1 MLTAL
6 RMNATFPIVLPNV
19 WLPSVPV
26 IDVMDAG
33 LRDNF
38 GQETSLRFLS
48 SFEDWI
54 KENTRGVFIIQIRD
68 SKAGGWEMP
77 YDSKSISD
85 HATKPFLLLQHDWFK
100 MMEYSQNDMLSYF
113 ITNSGVPVYKTVFQY
128 VTTKE
133 QNKAALNFHITK
145 REEYDI
151 INSIKSPDNEK
162 GFKTVQQLLS
172 NTISIDSLQK
182 LVPPIF

>member
-68 SKAGGWEMP
+68 RKAGGWEMP

-133 QNKAALNFHITK
+133 QNKAALNFHLTK

-162 GFKTVQQLLS
+162 SFKTVQHLLA
-172 NTISIDSLQK
+172 NKISIDSLQK

>member
-1 MLTAL
+1 MLDC
-6 RMNATFPIVLPNV
+6 
-19 WLPSVPV
+19 V
-26 IDVMDAG
+26 II
-33 LRDNF
+33 L

-68 SKAGGWEMP
+68 RKAGGWEMP

-113 ITNSGVPVYKTVFQY
+113 ITNSGVPVYKTVFSIRNHQR
-128 VTTKE
+128 TK
-133 QNKAALNFHITK
+133 
-145 REEYDI
+145 
-151 INSIKSPDNEK
+151 
-162 GFKTVQQLLS
+162 
-172 NTISIDSLQK
+172 
-182 LVPPIF
+182 